1 MRVPFKFK
9 NYITNNLCI
18 LIINYINKKMTFSN
32 VRLHELS
39 ETKSPAFS
47 SSFISASCDLSPRNA
62 GIEAEIS
69 ALRHYLPNLSH
80 SLIIW
85 PSGSVCSITL
95 VAEFGSWSNRIV
107 DEKPQSSAPSHW
119 LPE

>member
-1 MRVPFKFK
+1 
-9 NYITNNLCI
+9 
-18 LIINYINKKMTFSN
+18 MTFSN

-69 ALRHYLPNLSH
+69 ALRHYLSNLSQ